1 MNGTSATP
9 GHAGPAFRPVTLV
22 TGASSGIGRE
32 LALLA
37 AREAEVLLLA
47 RSEAGLNDVA
57 SAIIAAGGQASTLV
71 SDGTAPDAAAAIM
84 AHMAR
89 NGMVC
94 DQLVNNAGSGLVGLA
109 EALDPDAQLACID
122 LNARFATALALA
134 VLPGM
139 LARGRGGILNLGS
152 IAGFLPGPGMSVY
165 YGTKAY
171 MRSFSEGLR
180 QEVAGRGVRVTL
192 LSPGPVNT
200 RFLERATGGAR
211 ATETTLF
218 HVDAER
224 VAELGWAGFRAGRS
238 HVIPGLA
245 NRLVV
250 WIAPLVP
257 RGLLAA
263 MIFRRQSARRE
274 GA

>member
-1 MNGTSATP
+1 MPHTLSFL
-9 GHAGPAFRPVTLV
+9 GHRPLRV
-22 TGASSGIGRE
+22 IGE
-32 LALLA
+32 P
-37 AREAEVLLLA
+37 EVRL
-47 RSEAGLNDVA
+47 
-57 SAIIAAGGQASTLV
+57 
-71 SDGTAPDAAAAIM
+71 
-84 AHMAR
+84 
-89 NGMVC
+89 
-94 DQLVNNAGSGLVGLA
+94 DQRDRHVG
-109 EALDPDAQLACID
+109 
-122 LNARFATALALA
+122 NR
-134 VLPGM
+134 
-139 LARGRGGILNLGS
+139 
-152 IAGFLPGPGMSVY
+152 
-165 YGTKAY
+165 
-171 MRSFSEGLR
+171 
-180 QEVAGRGVRVTL
+180 RGVRVTL